1 MLEHER
7 ITQEDIDET
16 RRLYLKYRPMEV
28 DPELTLEQKKQAMRD
43 WFQENLT
50 LFSSLSLTDS
60 DFRSIA
66 AKSKMACR
74 HGMAELFEQTKSN
87 NIPFVVVS
95 GGVKEVIDVILY
107 EMIREQTSKK
117 DQNVSSYDLQEYQQ
131 FQELY
136 NFTVLSNTFHFKN
149 VYNQRSEMIERMVT
163 TFNPKLIT
171 AMNKYEFVNEDHKDV
186 MDVFMRKNA
195 IVLGDQLHDVHVVN

>member
-1 MLEHER
+1 
-7 ITQEDIDET
+7 
-16 RRLYLKYRPMEV
+16 
-28 DPELTLEQKKQAMRD
+28 MRD
-43 WFQENLT
+43 WFSENLT
-50 LFSSLSLTDS
+50 LFSSLGLTDS

-74 HGMAELFEQTKSN
+74 HGMAELFEQIKSN

-149 VYNQRSEMIERMVT
+149 VYN
-163 TFNPKLIT
+163 
-171 AMNKYEFVNEDHKDV
+171 
-186 MDVFMRKNA
+186 
-195 IVLGDQLHDVHVVN
+195 